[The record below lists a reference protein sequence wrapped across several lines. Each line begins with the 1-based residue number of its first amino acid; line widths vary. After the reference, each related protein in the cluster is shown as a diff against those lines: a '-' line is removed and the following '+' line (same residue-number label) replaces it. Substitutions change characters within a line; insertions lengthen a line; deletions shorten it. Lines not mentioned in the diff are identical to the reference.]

1 MVAPLHL
8 LFGDRPSRGA
18 HAGLLF
24 RPSVGDSL
32 MPELHVELREL
43 LASWEPHDVR
53 LKLSVT
59 RSFALALDRVC
70 ADLRL
75 TKSLVLREAV
85 RRGLP
90 ALVNDVVY
98 LRSQGYRSPAHLAG
112 RLALT
117 GRRGPKGEGLVS
129 ARWSERP
136 GDDAPAP
143 VPEPVVPDPLVDED

>member
-1 MVAPLHL
+1 MQ
-8 LFGDRPSRGA
+8 
-18 HAGLLF
+18 
-24 RPSVGDSL
+24 SVGRSFCGASFSGMGCL
-32 MPELHVELREL
+32 MAVDLEEL

-59 RSFALALDRVC
+59 RSFALALDRICV
-70 ADLRL
+70 DLRVS
-75 TKSLVLREAV
+75 KSLVLREAV

-98 LRSQGYRSPAHLAG
+98 LRSQGYRSGAHLAG

-117 GRRGPKGEGLVS
+117 GRRGPKGEGSVS

-136 GDDAPAP
+136 GD
-143 VPEPVVPDPLVDED
+143 VSPEPVVPDPLVDED

>member
-1 MVAPLHL
+1 MDLE
-8 LFGDRPSRGA
+8 D
-18 HAGLLF
+18 
-24 RPSVGDSL
+24 
-32 MPELHVELREL
+32 L

-59 RSFALALDRVC
+59 RSFAIALEQVC

-75 TKSLVLREAV
+75 SKSLVLREAV

-90 ALVNDVVY
+90 ALVNDVLY
-98 LRSQGYRSPAHLAG
+98 LRSQGYRSGAHLTG

-117 GRRGPKGEGLVS
+117 GRRGPKGEGAVA

-136 GDDAPAP
+136 GDVPA
-143 VPEPVVPDPLVDED
+143 EPVIAPPLVEDD

>member
-1 MVAPLHL
+1 MTEEV
-8 LFGDRPSRGA
+8 
-18 HAGLLF
+18 
-24 RPSVGDSL
+24 SL
-32 MPELHVELREL
+32 AEL

-59 RSFALALDRVC
+59 RSFGLALERVC

-75 TKSLVLREAV
+75 SKSLVLREAV

-90 ALVNDVVY
+90 ALVNDIVY
-98 LRSQGYRSPAHLAG
+98 LRSQGYRSSAHLAG

-117 GRRGPKGEGLVS
+117 GRRGPKGEGAVS

-136 GDDAPAP
+136 GDV
-143 VPEPVVPDPLVDED
+143 VPEPVVAPPLVDED